1 MIKGMVAEQQAGNGA
16 AGEAAELQ
24 ALIDHCQTLRA
35 AMLQMEATCLAE
47 AGELH
52 ASHRASA
59 RNLLHYLALR
69 SHDIRPWQ
77 ERLAMLGLSS
87 LGRAEAH
94 VLHTV
99 DTVLQLLHQLTDQVQ
114 PAAPRGSVGFSEGHA
129 LLEQHTEALLGPKP
143 GARGVRIM
151 VTMPAEAGRDYT
163 LVHDLLVSGM
173 DCMRINC
180 AHDEPNVWLGM
191 IQNLRRA
198 EQATGKH
205 CKVLMD
211 LGGPKLR
218 TGSIEPGPAVLKW
231 RPARDVFGRVS
242 APARIW
248 LYAQEGPAAPP
259 TFADAVLPI
268 PSDWLDRLRIGDLLK
283 FRDARL
289 SRRSLTVVDVT
300 ERGCWAESSRT
311 VYLASG
317 TSLRLER
324 AGSKV
329 PKHGVFPVGDLPSRE
344 QALLL
349 FQGDTLL
356 LTREPTPGRPAT
368 YDSHHRLLTP
378 AQVSCTL
385 PEVFADVRPGERIW
399 LDDGK
404 IGGVIRSVEADA
416 LRVQITHARAAGE
429 KLRADKGIN
438 LPDSSLR
445 LPALTAKDLEDL
457 EFVAVHADLI
467 GLSFVH
473 EVQDVA
479 QLQERLSALSGER
492 VGVILKIE
500 TKRGF
505 DQLPKLLLAA
515 MKWPSHGVMIA
526 RGDLAV
532 EAGYERLAE
541 VQEEILW
548 ICEAAHVPVI
558 WATQVLEN
566 LAKEGI
572 PSRAEITDAALAQR
586 AECVMLNKGPHIVRA
601 VQVLHDIL
609 HRMQTHQNKK
619 SSMLRPLRLAQ
630 GFTNGSGATG

>member
-1 MIKGMVAEQQAGNGA
+1 MSTEMSSAQPTVCRSS
-16 AGEAAELQ
+16 GERDELQ

-35 AMLQMEATCLAE
+35 AMLHMEETCLAE

-77 ERLAMLGLSS
+77 ERLAVLGLSS

-94 VLHTV
+94 VLQTV
-99 DTVLQLLHQLTDQVQ
+99 DAVLGLLHRLADRPRPTD
-114 PAAPRGSVGFSEGHA
+114 GVGPIGFTEGQA
-129 LLEQHTEALLGPKP
+129 LLEQHTETLLGPKP
-143 GARGVRIM
+143 SARGVRIM
-151 VTMPAEAGRDYT
+151 VTMPGEAARDYT
-163 LVHDLLVSGM
+163 LVHELLAGGM

-180 AHDEPNVWLGM
+180 AHDGPDVWLGM
-191 IQNLRRA
+191 IHNLRRA
-198 EQATGKH
+198 EQATGKS
-205 CKVLMD
+205 CRVLMD

-218 TGSIEPGPAVLKW
+218 TGPIEPGPAVLKW
-231 RPARDVFGRVS
+231 RPLRDVFGRVK
-242 APARIW
+242 APARVW
-248 LYAQEGPAAPP
+248 LHAQEEPAPP
-259 TFADAVLPI
+259 PTPADAMVPV
-268 PSDWLDRLRIGDLLK
+268 PADWLDRLRIGDCLK
-283 FRDARL
+283 FRDTRL

-300 ERGCWAESSRT
+300 ERGCWTESSRT
-311 VYLASG
+311 AYLASG

-324 AGSKV
+324 AGHKV
-329 PKHGVFPVGDLPSRE
+329 PKHGIFPVGELPARE

-356 LTREPTPGRPAT
+356 LTREPVPGRPAA
-368 YDSHHRLLTP
+368 YDSHQRLLTP
-378 AQVSCTL
+378 AQISCTL
-385 PEVFADVRPGERIW
+385 PEIFADVQPGERIW

-404 IGGVIRSVEADA
+404 IGGVIRSVDEAA
-416 LRVQITHARAAGE
+416 IRVQITHARAAGE

-438 LPDSSLR
+438 LPDSTLR

-457 EFVAVHADLI
+457 EFVAAHADLI

-473 EVQDVA
+473 EVQDVEL
-479 QLQERLSALSGER
+479 LQERLSALSGQR
-492 VGVILKIE
+492 VGIILKIE

-505 DQLPKLLLAA
+505 EQLPKLLLAA

-548 ICEAAHVPVI
+548 ICEAAHVPVV

-619 SSMLRPLRLAQ
+619 RSMLRPLRLAQ
-630 GFTNGSGATG
+630 GFANGSGVG

>member
-1 MIKGMVAEQQAGNGA
+1 MHNGTFAEPTGGRAVV
-16 AGEAAELQ
+16 EPDSLT
-24 ALIDHCQTLRA
+24 ALIDRCQSLRA
-35 AMLQMEATCLAE
+35 AMLHMEETWLAE
-47 AGELH
+47 SDGLH
-52 ASHRASA
+52 ASHRDSA

-69 SHDIRPWQ
+69 SHDIRPLQ
-77 ERLAMLGLSS
+77 ASLAALGLSS
-87 LGRAEAH
+87 LGRSEAH
-94 VLHTV
+94 VLHTM
-99 DTVLQLLHQLTDQVQ
+99 DAVLQVLHRLADRPHQASD
-114 PAAPRGSVGFSEGHA
+114 ADAVGFIEGRN
-129 LLEQHTEALLGPKP
+129 LLEQHTEALLGPQP
-143 GARGVRIM
+143 GTRGVRIM
-151 VTMPAEAGRDYT
+151 VTMPGEAARDYT
-163 LVHDLLVSGM
+163 LVHELLVGGM

-180 AHDEPNVWLGM
+180 AHDGPDIWLRI

-198 EQATGKH
+198 EEATGRH

-218 TGSIEPGPAVLKW
+218 TGPVEPGPSVLKW
-231 RPARDVFGRVS
+231 RPTRDVFGRVQ

-248 LYAQEGPAAPP
+248 LCAQEDPIRPP
-259 TFADAVLPI
+259 TPADAVVPI
-268 PSDWLDRLRIGDLLK
+268 PADWLDRLHVGDTLK

-289 SRRSLTVVDVT
+289 SRRQLTIVDVT
-300 ERGCWAESSRT
+300 GRGCWAESART
-311 VYLASG
+311 VYLAGG

-324 AGSKV
+324 AGHKS
-329 PKHGVFPVGDLPSRE
+329 PKHGVFPVGDLPASE
-344 QALLL
+344 QTLLL

-368 YDSHHRLLTP
+368 YDSNHRLLTP
-378 AQVSCTL
+378 AQISCTL

-404 IGGVIRSVEADA
+404 IGGVIRSVEDDA
-416 LRVQITHARAAGE
+416 IRVQITHARAAGE

-438 LPDSSLR
+438 LPDSVLR

-457 EFVAVHADLI
+457 EFVAAHADLV

-473 EVQDVA
+473 EVEDV
-479 QLQERLSALSGER
+479 QLLQGRLQALSGER
-492 VGVILKIE
+492 VGIVLKIE

-505 DQLPKLLLAA
+505 EQLPKLLLAA
-515 MKWPSHGVMIA
+515 MRWPSHGVMIA

-548 ICEAAHVPVI
+548 ICEAAHVPVV
-558 WATQVLEN
+558 WATQVLES

-609 HRMQTHQNKK
+609 T
-619 SSMLRPLRLAQ
+619 
-630 GFTNGSGATG
+630 